1 MALDI
6 NLNVI
11 DTFIFCKNIVISM
24 ILWLLERQNGFG
36 ACPHFKHKDLF
47 KKGGFVTDQINFT
60 KIQMCII

>member
-24 ILWLLERQNGFG
+24 ILWLLEWQNGFG
-36 ACPHFKHKDLF
+36 LVHILNTKTYLKKEDL
-47 KKGGFVTDQINFT
+47 
-60 KIQMCII
+60 